1 MWVKQQKLGLDMK
14 HLTESVLGK
23 EYFKD
28 VYCHPAYLTH
38 MQSSPCKTLGWMN
51 QKLESSLSGERA
63 KTSDMQMTTLMV
75 ESEKEL
81 YSLLIGLN
89 RRVKKLA

>member
-63 KTSDMQMTTLMV
+63 KTSDMQMTPPLRQ
-75 ESEKEL
+75 K
-81 YSLLIGLN
+81 G
-89 RRVKKLA
+89 KKTERAS

>member
-1 MWVKQQKLGLDMK
+1 MK

-81 YSLLIGLN
+81 YSLLIGLK